1 MLQPYID
8 LDLYGCQDVRL
19 RIAETLNTEDS
30 VMENISLGGPALP
43 NSQNPQDTSVNWT
56 ANASPGKNWISSDEL
71 YLHFVSQGLTTQQA
85 KQLVQI
91 AENSPA
97 RKVGK
102 GALKNVKTRF
112 QSNKCKDPR
121 TSESHSAELLRLYE
135 LELDPKV
142 LTFYC
147 QVECKGIE
155 RLKERNG
162 RQYNH
167 LSTAI
172 IDLLVVGKESTWV
185 EEIKTTSDLV
195 KLHADKPQ
203 EWLHNDGIYSNVAH
217 ETWAKT
223 NGISARVWSPPS
235 PMGIYKSNLQLI
247 VKLSDLA
254 LSSHE
259 NSAANKAIRSLE
271 IGPRT
276 IYDLMNDGHGFSPR
290 IAANLL
296 AGQNCFGL
304 LQSVS
309 LADIHL
315 FYLFADQRHASASD
329 KQALANSLTQ
339 LQPLS
344 DQSKLTGI
352 ATNSY
357 NRALKKL
364 TMIRAHEAAKTK
376 MPRRLLETHKKV
388 LKARSSGEDELCA
401 CIPNFLMC
409 GNRSDR
415 LHDLQRKSLN
425 EAIKALWENGTVPDF
440 DTFVFRLK
448 GICDSRSVS
457 LPGETTIRTAL
468 RASNVAKRALAT
480 GGLRAYQAI
489 RKSSDPA
496 DRTLPPLACGYR
508 LHVDSSKLDNR
519 SIPEIS
525 ERLLLLAP
533 VIYVGADA
541 TSRGARAHS
550 LIFGSARTDGLA
562 ILIRQYVFRFG
573 ELPREIFS
581 DRGPE
586 MTANWLQGFC
596 DLKLIDLS
604 HSPTAG
610 HTFNSPAE
618 NLIGRTNSQ
627 LSHRLAGSTLPDQA
641 GRAVDGAFRSRSTA
655 RLQFSTISSAVG
667 EFLNDDLEKS
677 GPHLIEEESLALF
690 GKVGIPQKFDEM
702 FLIDTSPKIPL
713 CAIDLKRGVHLIE
726 GKFVSNDLLRLAKT
740 ENASEMRLDCVDP
753 TRLYVRFESGWVV
766 ARSSDAQRLASFPE
780 IDKLFFGMYAPQLRE
795 EMKELKTKSK
805 AQTLTRV
812 ERANAAS
819 PSNAHLGPDALTS
832 QEDGAD
838 PAPPNEYVPLF
849 DFETAEEPRGA
860 HGN

>member
-1 MLQPYID
+1 
-8 LDLYGCQDVRL
+8 
-19 RIAETLNTEDS
+19 
-30 VMENISLGGPALP
+30 MENISLGGPALP

-135 LELDPKV
+135 LELDPQV

-217 ETWAKT
+217 ESWAKT

-254 LSSHE
+254 LSSNE
-259 NSAANKAIRSLE
+259 KSAGSKAIRSLE

-315 FYLFADQRHASASD
+315 FYLFADPRHASASD
-329 KQALANSLTQ
+329 KQALANSLAQ

-344 DQSKLTGI
+344 DESKLTGI
-352 ATNSY
+352 TTNSY
-357 NRALKKL
+357 NHALKKL
-364 TMIRAHEAAKTK
+364 NKIRAHEAAKTK

-388 LKARSSGEDELCA
+388 LKARYSGEDELCA
-401 CIPNFLMC
+401 CIPNFSMC

-415 LHDLQRKSLN
+415 LLDLQRTSLN
-425 EAIKALWENGTVPDF
+425 EAIKAFWENGIVSDY

-448 GICDSRSVS
+448 QICGSRSVS
-457 LPGETTIRTAL
+457 LPGETTIRIAL
-468 RASNVAKRALAT
+468 RASNIAKRALST
-480 GGLRAYQAI
+480 GGIRAYQAI

-496 DRTLPPLACGYR
+496 YRTLPPLACGYR
-508 LHVDSSKLDNR
+508 LHMDASKLDVR
-519 SIPEIS
+519 CIPDIS
-525 ERLLLLAP
+525 ERNLLLSP
-533 VIYVGADA
+533 VIYAGVDA
-541 TSRGARAHS
+541 KSRGGRAYS

-562 ILIRQYVFRFG
+562 ILIRQYVYRFG
-573 ELPREIFS
+573 ELPREVLA
-581 DRGPE
+581 DRGSE
-586 MTANWLQGFC
+586 MTANWLEGFC
-596 DLKLIDLS
+596 DLKGMDLS
-604 HSPTAG
+604 HAPTAG

-618 NLIGRTNSQ
+618 NFIGRINSQ
-627 LSHRLAGSTLPDQA
+627 LSHRLAGSTRPDQA
-641 GRAVDGAFRSRSTA
+641 GRAVDGAFRSRATA
-655 RLQFSTISSAVG
+655 RLQFASISSAIG
-667 EFLNDDLEKS
+667 EFVSDDLENS
-677 GPHLIEEESLALF
+677 GPQLIEQESLALF
-690 GKVGIPQKFDEM
+690 GKVGIPQAFDEM
-702 FLIDTSPKIPL
+702 FLIDTSPTIKL
-713 CAIDLKRGVHLIE
+713 CAVDLRRGIRLVE
-726 GKFVSNDLLRLAKT
+726 GNFVSNELLRLART
-740 ENASEMRLDCVDP
+740 EKAREMRLDCVDP
-753 TRLYVRFESGWVV
+753 TRLYVRFDSRWVV
-766 ARSSDAQRLASFPE
+766 CRSSDAQRFASLPE
-780 IDKLFFGMYAPQLRE
+780 ADKLFFGMYAPQLRE
-795 EMKELKTKSK
+795 EMKDIKTKSK
-805 AQTLTRV
+805 AETLTRV

-838 PAPPNEYVPLF
+838 PAPPSEYVPLF
-849 DFETAEEPRGA
+849 DFETAEEPGA
-860 HGN
+860 GHGN